1 MIVYSHHVYV
11 YTAMR
16 LSSPLSK
23 KVVRLAH
30 GLTAYPVDSINS
42 NPAPLLGGPF
52 DLVSRVSRGY

>member
-1 MIVYSHHVYV
+1 MIMYSHHVYV

-30 GLTAYPVDSINS
+30 GLTAYPVDSI
-42 NPAPLLGGPF
+42 
-52 DLVSRVSRGY
+52 GYQP